1 MIILISQVIWS
12 FKMKNGINMETYT
25 SKLIDDL
32 LDSINPIDQEKVDAK
47 MLLAAKIAD
56 AMKAKKWKNK
66 DLLKAVGKDN
76 PSIITKWLS
85 GTHNF
90 TMDTLIELE
99 HALEIK
105 LLALVEQEEEV
116 IVNYHKTVSQKV
128 QSSPIMDWVNEILGK
143 EPQSIPTFSS
153 NFSFTANNSQHSLAR
168 A

>member
-1 MIILISQVIWS
+1 M
-12 FKMKNGINMETYT
+12 MKQTKMETYT
-25 SKLIDDL
+25 SKLIDGL
-32 LDSINPIDQEKVDAK
+32 LDSIDPLDQEKVDAK
-47 MLLAAKIAD
+47 MLLAAKIAN
-56 AMKAKKWKNK
+56 AMKTKKWKKKK
-66 DLLKAVGKDN
+66 DLLKAVGKGN

-99 HALEIK
+99 HALDIK
-105 LLALVEQEEEV
+105 LLNLVEQEEEV
-116 IVNYHKTVSQKV
+116 VVNYHKTVSQKV
-128 QSSPIMDWVNEILGK
+128 QSSPIMDWGNEILGK